1 MNINDFLSPNDAMV
15 ETRVLDKVQLLEE
28 LSRRAAASLRLAPDL
43 VANAVLKREELGST
57 GMGSGV
63 AIPHARFRDLR
74 KPFGLLARLRKPI
87 DFEAVDGRPVD
98 IVFMLLAPVAPESDQ
113 LNALACVARKL
124 RNPDIVSD
132 LRKAKHGPAL
142 YQAIANSGET
152 PPSEN
157 HSLTPPSSR

>member
-1 MNINDFLSPNDAMV
+1 MNIDDFLSSADAMI
-15 ETRVLDKVQLLEE
+15 EPRTLDKLQLLRE
-28 LSRRAAASLRLAPDL
+28 LSAQAAASLRLDPGL
-43 VANAVLKREELGST
+43 VADAILKRENLGST
-57 GMGSGV
+57 GMGGGV
-63 AIPHARFRDLR
+63 AIPHARFPDLK
-74 KPFGLLARLRKPI
+74 KPYGILVRLKKPI

-98 IVFMLLAPVAPESDQ
+98 IVFLLLAPVAPESDQ

-152 PPSEN
+152 PPSGN
-157 HSLTPPSSR
+157 PSLTLPSSR

>member
-1 MNINDFLSPNDAMV
+1 MKINDFLSPNDAMV
-15 ETRVLDKVQLLEE
+15 ETRVLDKVQLLGE
-28 LSRRAAASLRLAPDL
+28 LSRRAAASLQLAPEL
-43 VANAVLKREELGST
+43 VANAILKREELGST

-98 IVFMLLAPVAPESDQ
+98 IVFLVVAPESDP

-124 RNPDIVSD
+124 RDPQVMAD
-132 LRKAKHGPAL
+132 LRKAKDNAAVYAAVSAERPG
-142 YQAIANSGET
+142 
-152 PPSEN
+152 
-157 HSLTPPSSR
+157 